1 MKDEKVTKLI
11 EEILKRAADGE
22 FEVEVVKLE
31 PKEPEDDQWK
41 KDAADHAAKIFAEV
55 AEKYLAD
62 WLVRDIIEDFVPKY
76 IESLDEL
83 EDDEE

>member
-1 MKDEKVTKLI
+1 MENKNINQLI
-11 EEILKRAADGE
+11 EEILKKAEAGE
-22 FEVEVVKLE
+22 VKVGVIKLG

-62 WLVRDIIEDFVPKY
+62 WLVRDIIKEFVPRY

-83 EDDEE
+83 EDDE

>member
-1 MKDEKVTKLI
+1 MENKNINQLI

-55 AEKYLAD
+55 AGKYLTD
-62 WLVRDIIEDFVPKY
+62 RMVQEIIKDFIPKY
-76 IESLDEL
+76 ITSLDEL
-83 EDDEE
+83 GDDEE

>member
-1 MKDEKVTKLI
+1 MESKNIHQLI
-11 EEILKRAADGE
+11 EEILKKAEAGE
-22 FEVEVVKLE
+22 VKVGVIKLE

-62 WLVRDIIEDFVPKY
+62 WLVRDIIEDFIPKY
-76 IESLDEL
+76 IESL